1 MGFSSQLVANS
12 QGQTMARNENLTGAL
27 STTEDLIAIADL
39 MSKIADTLHHTLRAI
54 SDVQSVPSE
63 KLYALITE
71 EYGLRTRLGILRG
84 DRSNRVV
91 EGVEITQKELESLLV
106 RVTETINKTRSLEV
120 LGSLV
125 NFISVL
131 CIAIFPGKS
140 RVLNFVISDLLIEI
154 DKQM

>member
-1 MGFSSQLVANS
+1 MGFTSQLLANL
-12 QGQTMARNENLTGAL
+12 QGKTMARSENLTGAL
-27 STTEDLIAIADL
+27 SSTEDLVAIADL
-39 MSKIADTLHHTLRAI
+39 MSKIADTLHHTLREI
-54 SDVQSVPSE
+54 SDLQSVPSE

-91 EGVEITQKELESLLV
+91 EGVEITQKELESLLL
-106 RVTETINKTRSLEV
+106 RVIESIKNTRSLEV

-125 NFISVL
+125 NFMSVL

-140 RVLNFVISDLLIEI
+140 RVLNFLISELSTEI
-154 DKQM
+154 D

>member
-1 MGFSSQLVANS
+1 VGFTSQLLANL
-12 QGQTMARNENLTGAL
+12 QGKTMARSENLTGAL
-27 STTEDLIAIADL
+27 SSTEDLVAIADL
-39 MSKIADTLHHTLRAI
+39 MSKIADTLHHTLREI
-54 SDVQSVPSE
+54 SDLQSVPSE

-91 EGVEITQKELESLLV
+91 EGVEITQNELESLLL
-106 RVTETINKTRSLEV
+106 RVIESIKKTRSLEV

-140 RVLNFVISDLLIEI
+140 RVLNFVISELSTEI
-154 DKQM
+154 N